1 MTQIK
6 TSKRSLKFKGPLFLA
21 IIALMALVMLFY
33 IAASAFRT
41 LELSEAEAKL
51 SLYET
56 TIENE
61 LRRLDYLPVIVADK
75 LDVFNAVRYSPSEDL
90 NQKLLNLSHDAR
102 AEAIYIMNA
111 QGTTIATSN
120 FKDTPNFMGKNYGFR
135 PYFKKAMQ
143 GQRAGLFA
151 IGVTTLRPGYFLSAP
166 ILNLGK
172 PIGVAVVKLDLT
184 SLTNTLEQTNE
195 MIFVSNK
202 DDVIVLS
209 SRPKWRYRA
218 LRELTQTERAKIDR
232 KRQFDTQELSFLDWD
247 VGSDNVAYL
256 DGREYLSL
264 DVTLKTPAWTI
275 HYLGDINPIRER
287 ALLVVAVTAGLMALS
302 ALAFLLMRS
311 GRLRRALSASQEDR
325 KRLQREVE
333 VRKQAERRL
342 TRAQE
347 QLKRSSKLAALG
359 QLAASV
365 THELGQPISAM
376 KNYLAA
382 DEIAGDGLQSGL
394 GRQLSQIVVRMEN
407 ITKQLR
413 FFASD
418 RGEDMRSVVLQNV
431 INGAL
436 ELFKHDLNEAG
447 IEHITQ
453 MPKHDI
459 LVFGNQQRLEQ
470 VLINVIRNAIMALE
484 DTAERRVL
492 ITLSEMAGKAILSVS
507 DTGAGLA
514 GQTIDQLS
522 EPFHTT
528 RSSGVGMGLGLA
540 ISVSIIQEHGGSLT
554 ARDVQTGGAEFIV
567 TLDIMQ
573 KGN

>member
-1 MTQIK
+1 MI
-6 TSKRSLKFKGPLFLA
+6 LA
-21 IIALMALVMLFY
+21 VLFY
-33 IAASAFRT
+33 GATSVFRT
-41 LELSEAEAKL
+41 LELSQSEAKL

-61 LRRLDYLPVIVADK
+61 LRRLDYLPVVVADK

-90 NQKLLNLSHDAR
+90 NQELLNLSRDAR

-111 QGTTIATSN
+111 QGVTIATSN

-166 ILNLGK
+166 IFDLGK

-195 MIFVSNK
+195 MIFVSNS

-209 SRPKWRYRA
+209 SRPVWRYRA
-218 LRELTQTERAKIDR
+218 LREFTDIERKKIDK
-232 KRQFDTQELSFLDWD
+232 KRQFDTQDLSFLDWD
-247 VGSDNVAYL
+247 VRSDNVAFL
-256 DGREYLSL
+256 GGREFLSL
-264 DVTLKTPAWTI
+264 EVALKAPAWTV
-275 HYLGDINPIRER
+275 HYLGDTSPIRER

-325 KRLQREVE
+325 KRLQREIE
-333 VRKQAERRL
+333 VRRQAERRL
-342 TRAQE
+342 THAQE
-347 QLKRSSKLAALG
+347 ELKRSSKLAALG

-382 DEIAGDGLQSGL
+382 EEIAGDAPQSGL

-418 RGEDMRSVVLQNV
+418 RGEDMAPVILQNV
-431 INGAL
+431 VRGAL
-436 ELFKHDLNEAG
+436 GLFKHDFEETT
-447 IEHITQ
+447 IKQITQ
-453 MPKHDI
+453 MPTHDI

-470 VLINVIRNAIMALE
+470 VIINVIRNAIMAIE
-484 DTAERRVL
+484 DRPKRR
-492 ITLSEMAGKAILSVS
+492 IMIDLSETGGKAVLSVI
-507 DTGAGLA
+507 DTGAGLG
-514 GQTIDQLS
+514 GQTIEQLS

-540 ISVSIIQEHGGSLT
+540 ISASIIQEHGGSLT
-554 ARDVQTGGAEFIV
+554 AKDVQTGGAEFII
-567 TLDIMQ
+567 TLDVLQ
-573 KGN
+573 NGS

>member
-1 MTQIK
+1 MHDLGGIVLCCHIGFSHIGIK
-6 TSKRSLKFKGPLFLA
+6 SSQ
-21 IIALMALVMLFY
+21 
-33 IAASAFRT
+33 
-41 LELSEAEAKL
+41 AKL

-90 NQKLLNLSHDAR
+90 NQELLNLSRDAR

-111 QGTTIATSN
+111 QGVTIASSN

-166 ILNLGK
+166 IFNLGK

-195 MIFVSNK
+195 MIFVSNS

-218 LRELTQTERAKIDR
+218 LREFTDNERKKIDQ
-232 KRQFDTQELSFLDWD
+232 KRQFDTQDLSFLDWD
-247 VGSDNVAYL
+247 VRSDNVAFL
-256 DGREYLSL
+256 GGREYLSL
-264 DVTLKTPAWTI
+264 EVALKNPAWTI
-275 HYLGDINPIRER
+275 HYLGDTSPIRER

-325 KRLQREVE
+325 KRLQREIE
-333 VRKQAERRL
+333 VRRQAERRL
-342 TRAQE
+342 THAQE
-347 QLKRSSKLAALG
+347 ELKRSSKLAALG

-382 DEIAGDGLQSGL
+382 EELAGDAPQSGL

-418 RGEDMRSVVLQNV
+418 RGEDMAPVILQNV

-436 ELFKHDLNEAG
+436 GLFKHDFEETT
-447 IEHITQ
+447 IEQITQ
-453 MPKHDI
+453 MPSYDI

-470 VLINVIRNAIMALE
+470 VIINVIRNAVMAIE
-484 DTAERRVL
+484 GRPKRRIV
-492 ITLSEMAGKAILSVS
+492 IDLSETGGKAVLSVI
-507 DTGAGLA
+507 DTGAGLG
-514 GQTIDQLS
+514 GQTIEQLS

-540 ISVSIIQEHGGSLT
+540 ISASIIQEHGGSCLLYT
-554 ARDVQTGGAEFIV
+554 SPSPRDS
-567 TLDIMQ
+567 
-573 KGN
+573 